1 MRYFWKGF
9 ERKTAA
15 APVEFKKH
23 VIMLFWDSGDS
34 ESEAARGS
42 VRRLSRKYPS
52 VKVRLV
58 EVKRDPQKPQKH
70 NVTTF
75 PTIVLLKN
83 GREVDRLAGG
93 RDGATL
99 LEQLFRKA
107 HT

>member
-15 APVEFKKH
+15 PIEFKRH
-23 VIMLFWDSGDS
+23 VIMLFWDSGDGDS
-34 ESEAARGS
+34 AELRGR
-42 VRRLSRKYPS
+42 VRRLSQKYPS
-52 VKVRLV
+52 VKVKQV
-58 EVKRDPQKPQKH
+58 EVRRDPQKPQRH

-75 PTIVLLKN
+75 PTVVLLKN
-83 GREVDRLAGG
+83 GREVERLAGV
-93 RDGATL
+93 REGATL

>member
-9 ERKTAA
+9 QGKTAA
-15 APVEFKKH
+15 PIEFKKH
-23 VIMLFWDSGDS
+23 VIMLFWDSGES
-34 ESEAARGS
+34 KSEAARGS
-42 VRRLSRKYPS
+42 IRRLSQKYPS
-52 VKVRLV
+52 VKVRLI

-83 GREVDRLAGG
+83 GREVERLAGG

>member
-15 APVEFKKH
+15 PIEFKKH
-23 VIMLFWDSGDS
+23 VIMLFWDRG
-34 ESEAARGS
+34 EGASEAARGS
-42 VRRLSRKYPS
+42 IRRLSRKYPS
-52 VKVRLV
+52 VKVRLI

-75 PTIVLLKN
+75 PTVVLLKD
-83 GREVDRLAGG
+83 GREVERLAGD
-93 RDGATL
+93 REGATL
-99 LEQLFRKA
+99 LEQLFRRA

>member
-9 ERKTAA
+9 ERKTA

-23 VIMLFWDSGDS
+23 VIMLFWDSGES
-34 ESEAARGS
+34 ESEAARGN
-42 VRRLSRKYPS
+42 VRRLSRRYPS

-58 EVKRDPQKPQKH
+58 EVKRDPLKPQKH
-70 NVTTF
+70 RVTTF

-83 GREVDRLAGG
+83 GREVERLAGG